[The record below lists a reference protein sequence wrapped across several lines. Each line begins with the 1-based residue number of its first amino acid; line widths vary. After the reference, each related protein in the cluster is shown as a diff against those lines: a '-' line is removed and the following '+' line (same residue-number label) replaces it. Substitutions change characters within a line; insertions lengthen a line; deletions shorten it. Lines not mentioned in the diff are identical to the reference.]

1 MYSEP
6 FSEASGRKKNRARG
20 FALSLAGSCTFMV
33 STSATAVQ
41 ELQEPQAWERSPNNH
56 VAKGSS

>member
-6 FSEASGRKKNRARG
+6 FSEPSGRKKRARG

-33 STSATAVQ
+33 STSATAAQ
-41 ELQEPQAWERSPNNH
+41 ELQEPQAWEQSLNNH